1 MFNLVQMRKQAD
13 SLKVELL
20 ELTVATKQPEFQNQ
34 DRRMQV
40 LTAEQ
45 IGKMS
50 DHHWFLTQRIKMM
63 EQ

>member
-1 MFNLVQMRKQAD
+1 MFNLVQMQKQAN

-20 ELTVATKQPEFQNQ
+20 ELTAATKQPEFQNQ

-40 LTAEQ
+40 LPAEQ

-63 EQ
+63 ER

>member
-1 MFNLVQMRKQAD
+1 MFNLVQMKKQAD
-13 SLKVELL
+13 SLKAELL
-20 ELTVATKQPEFQNQ
+20 ALTVATKQPEFQNQ